1 MFALTELAEITEL
14 KYFISGKAGKKE
26 HRLSLCTLC
35 SARDRVLC
43 VCRRQTNLI
52 LLRDSLY
59 DIGSIFNKVLIK
71 P

>member
-35 SARDRVLC
+35 A
-43 VCRRQTNLI
+43 
-52 LLRDSLY
+52 LREIESSVRAA
-59 DIGSIFNKVLIK
+59 GERT
-71 P
+71 